1 MEVHKKGFAIPEVRP
16 AEPRPA
22 PELVPAPVRRR
33 KPSLW
38 WWLLPLILLGGVG
51 LYWKLARDRAARQSV
66 AGAVAQVPAVAVD
79 VRPLERTIRVSGS
92 TRAEKYAS
100 LLVPRLEGS
109 RSGRGRQA
117 QADLIQASST
127 ITVASTSTVAR
138 SSTASRLSQTGLV
151 ASSGD
156 TGGGGFSGAPR
167 SGSSAMRA
175 ATSRVGSA
183 PAAASSG
190 GNISSTTQST
200 SALGATGL
208 GSTASSLSGGA
219 AGPPAIGGA
228 GGGGGG
234 GGRRRGDFHLA
245 LQKLAPAGIRVKKG
259 DVVAEF
265 DRQFMLLRLDD
276 YKASVAQTVAAFEK
290 GKADLQVTRKAHDQ
304 SVLAAKSNLEK
315 ARLDIKATPVLSPID
330 TERLKLALE
339 EAEAQYRQLLEEV
352 RYIAIAEKA
361 QIRTAELEVKQA
373 EVELRRAENNV
384 DKLVAKAPIDGMVV
398 HLNVF
403 RGGEF
408 GQVREGDELWGGMPF
423 MQIVEPDSMVVDA
436 KVNQVDADKIRIG
449 QRAHV
454 RFDAFP
460 DLVLPARVYSVG
472 TVAVPRQYRQ
482 EYVKE
487 VPVLLKL
494 EQMDPRVIPD
504 LSAAVD
510 IIIEKEDK
518 AVTVPAEALFSDPGD
533 SQRYVYVKSGSGWR
547 KRPVEI
553 GLRTHVAVA
562 VRSGLEPGEV
572 VALRRPP
579 AAALAGQ

>member
-1 MEVHKKGFAIPEVRP
+1 MEVHKKSFAIPEVRP

-38 WWLLPLILLGGVG
+38 WWLLPLILVAGVG

-79 VRPLERTIRVSGS
+79 VRPLERTIRVSGT

-100 LLVPRLEGS
+100 LIVPRLEGS

-117 QADLIQASST
+117 QSNLIQANST

-138 SSTASRLSQTGLV
+138 SSTSSRLSQTGLV

-183 PAAASSG
+183 PAAASSSS
-190 GNISSTTQST
+190 NISSTAQSST
-200 SALGATGL
+200 ALGDTGL

-228 GGGGGG
+228 GG

-265 DRQFMLLRLDD
+265 DRQFMLLRLED

-352 RYIAIAEKA
+352 RYIGIAEKA

-384 DKLVAKAPIDGMVV
+384 DKLVAKAPIDGMLV

-423 MQIVEPDSMVVDA
+423 VQIVEPDSMVIDA

-472 TVAVPRQYRQ
+472 TVAVARQYRQ

-504 LSAAVD
+504 LSASVE
-510 IIIEKEDK
+510 IVIEKEDK
-518 AVTVPAEALFSDPGD
+518 AVTVPAEALFTDPGD
-533 SQRYVYVKSGSGWR
+533 PQRYVYVKSGAGWR

-553 GLRTHVAVA
+553 GLRNHVAAA

-579 AAALAGQ
+579 AAALSAN

>member
-1 MEVHKKGFAIPEVRP
+1 MEVHKKGFAVPEVRP

-22 PELVPAPVRRR
+22 PGLVPLPARRR

-38 WWLLPLILLGGVG
+38 WWLLPVILLIGAG
-51 LYWKLARDRAARQSV
+51 LYWKLARDRAARESV

-79 VRPLERTIRVSGS
+79 VRPLERTIRLSGS

-109 RSGRGRQA
+109 RSGRGREA
-117 QADLIQASST
+117 QADLIQANST
-127 ITVASTSTVAR
+127 ITVNSTSTVAR

-156 TGGGGFSGAPR
+156 SGGGFSGAPR

-183 PAAASSG
+183 PSASSSG
-190 GNISSTTQST
+190 GNISSTTQSS

-219 AGPPAIGGA
+219 SGPPAIGGA
-228 GGGGGG
+228 AG

-265 DRQFMLLRLDD
+265 DRQFMLLRLED
-276 YKASVAQTVAAFEK
+276 YKASVAQSKAAFEK
-290 GKADLQVTRKAHDQ
+290 GRADLQVTRKAHEQ
-304 SVLAAKSNLEK
+304 SILAAKSNLEK
-315 ARLDIKATPVLSPID
+315 ARLDVKATPVLSLID

-352 RYIAIAEKA
+352 RYINIAEKA
-361 QIRTAELEVKQA
+361 QIRIAELQVKEA
-373 EVELRRAENNV
+373 EVELRRAESNV

-423 MQIVEPDSMVVDA
+423 VQIVEPDSMVVDA
-436 KVNQVDADKIRIG
+436 RVNQVDADKIRIG
-449 QRAHV
+449 QRAYV
-454 RFDAFP
+454 RLDAFP

-472 TVAVPRQYRQ
+472 TVAVARQYRQ

-504 LSAAVD
+504 LSASVD
-510 IIIEKEDK
+510 VVIEKEEK
-518 AVTVPAEALFSDPGD
+518 AIVVPAEALFSDPGD
-533 SQRYVYVKSGSGWR
+533 AQRYVFVKSGAKWQ
-547 KRPVEI
+547 KRPVEV
-553 GLRTHVAVA
+553 GLRNHIAAA
-562 VRSGLEPGEV
+562 VRSGLKPGEL

-579 AAALAGQ
+579 AAALAGK